1 MAASY
6 PEMSDIKLFYS
17 WGCYTDDD
25 IRTYVEIGWITE
37 AQFTE
42 ITGKPYAEEEV
53 PTEPEP
59 TEDETPS
66 EVPSGETDGTSG
78 TNVET
83 GEQEA

>member
-42 ITGKPYAEEEV
+42 ITGKPYATEEA
-53 PTEPEP
+53 P

-66 EVPSGETDGTSG
+66 EGPSGATDGSAG
-78 TNVET
+78 
-83 GEQEA
+83 A

>member
-17 WGCYTDDD
+17 WECYTDDD

-37 AQFTE
+37 EQFTE
-42 ITGKPYAEEEV
+42 ITGKPYAIEETPA

-59 TEDETPS
+59 VTDETPS
-66 EVPSGETDGTSG
+66 EVPSGTTDGSAG
-78 TNVET
+78 SNVE
-83 GEQEA
+83 EA

>member
-37 AQFTE
+37 EQFTE
-42 ITGKPYAEEEV
+42 VTGKPYAVEET
-53 PTEPEP
+53 PAP

-66 EVPSGETDGTSG
+66 EVPSGTTDGSAG

-83 GEQEA
+83 GEQGA

>member
-42 ITGKPYAEEEV
+42 VTGKPYSAEAPIEE
-53 PTEPEP
+53 
-59 TEDETPS
+59 
-66 EVPSGETDGTSG
+66 TS
-78 TNVET
+78 NVET
-83 GEQEA
+83 GEQGA